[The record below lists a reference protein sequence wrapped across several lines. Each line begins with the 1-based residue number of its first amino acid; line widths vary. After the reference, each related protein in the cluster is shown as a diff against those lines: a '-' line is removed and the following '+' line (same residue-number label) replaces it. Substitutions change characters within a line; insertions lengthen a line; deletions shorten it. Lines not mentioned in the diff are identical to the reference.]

1 MQLPASPPT
10 FPRPLRGWGPQRG
23 EFRPHPSPWSP
34 PTGRASS
41 ESLGGQRRSRRGYLA
56 TRGTVDTWSGCP
68 GKLDVRALQGE
79 MRGTEGSRCPPGRP
93 QTPGPPA
100 RTPQR
105 GGAGARGAGVLSAPA
120 GLTSSRRAGG
130 AGQVSLCV
138 CVASASQRNSA
149 REHVFQEFPHALEGV
164 RVPPNRLLIGG
175 PHTASAQVTDSP
187 AGEGL
192 AEEGGRA
199 PEGHCQQSC
208 PGHPPAGRGQT
219 RALAPVLTQRGLPRL
234 CPRSSSPFVPQP
246 VSLSTA

>member
-1 MQLPASPPT
+1 M
-10 FPRPLRGWGPQRG
+10 GPQRG

-41 ESLGGQRRSRRGYLA
+41 ESRGGQKRSRCGHLA
-56 TRGTVDTWSGCP
+56 TRGTVDTWSGRP
-68 GKLDVRALQGE
+68 RKLDVRTLQGE
-79 MRGTEGSRCPPGRP
+79 TRGTEGSMRPPGRL
-93 QTPGPPA
+93 QTLGPPA

-120 GLTSSRRAGG
+120 GLTSFLRAGG
-130 AGQVSLCV
+130 TGRVGLRV
-138 CVASASQRNSA
+138 CVPSASQRNSA
-149 REHVFQEFPHALEGV
+149 QEHVFQEFPHALEEA

-192 AEEGGRA
+192 AEEGGQA
-199 PEGHCQQSC
+199 PKGHCQQSC
-208 PGHPPAGRGQT
+208 PGHPPTGRGQT
-219 RALAPVLTQRGLPRL
+219 RALAPVLTRRGLPPL
-234 CPRSSSPFVPQP
+234 CPHGSSPFVPQP